1 VNVVEDRE
9 HGASIL
15 NRDAL
20 ASSRVAEPRKAS
32 AEGRIN
38 VVVADDDGSFAECVR
53 ALVDEQP
60 RLSVVGVAGDGLE
73 AIELVDELG
82 PEAVV
87 IDLHMPRLDGVSAVA
102 RMRQDHPSLCLIAIT
117 ADGAPELHQAVA
129 EAGAD
134 AVILK
139 DDLHGTLADEIV
151 AARQRA
157 VM

>member
-1 VNVVEDRE
+1 MTELRRSPAERRIKVV
-9 HGASIL
+9 L
-15 NRDAL
+15 
-20 ASSRVAEPRKAS
+20 
-32 AEGRIN
+32 
-38 VVVADDDGSFAECVR
+38 ADDDGGFAEYLRSV
-53 ALVDEQP
+53 VDEQP

-73 AIELVDELG
+73 AIELVEALA

-117 ADGAPELHQAVA
+117 GDGEPELHRAVE

-139 DDLHGTLADEIV
+139 DDLVGALTDQIV
-151 AARQRA
+151 NARQRA

>member
-1 VNVVEDRE
+1 VSRRVTDLRRSPAERRIKV
-9 HGASIL
+9 IL
-15 NRDAL
+15 
-20 ASSRVAEPRKAS
+20 
-32 AEGRIN
+32 
-38 VVVADDDGSFAECVR
+38 ADDDGSFVESLR
-53 ALVDEQP
+53 TMVDEQP

-102 RMRQDHPSLCLIAIT
+102 RMRQDHPGLSLIAMT
-117 ADGAPELHQAVA
+117 ADGEPGLHRAVA

-134 AVILK
+134 AVLLK
-139 DDLHGTLADEIV
+139 HNLVHVLTDEIV
-151 AARQRA
+151 AARDRQRA